1 MTKWHKF
8 SEELPPEGV
17 EVIAY
22 NMKWVDK
29 DYNKNGVRVGFLNDG
44 EFVSAFYWDYQDDYI
59 AISKNRCEDNED
71 FFERHIDNTEP
82 EYWLEM
88 PLNPDIENE
97 ISNIQR

>member
-22 NMKWVDK
+22 NMKWVD
-29 DYNKNGVRVGFLNDG
+29 DYNKNGVRVGFLNDDG
-44 EFVSAFYWDYQDDYI
+44 FVSAFYWDYQDDYI
-59 AISKNRCEDNED
+59 AISADRCKDNED
-71 FFERHIDNTEP
+71 FFERHLDNTEP
-82 EYWLEM
+82 EYWIEM

-97 ISNIQR
+97 IDNIQR

>member
-22 NMKWVDK
+22 NMKWVDN

-44 EFVSAFYWDYQDDYI
+44 GFVYAFYWDYQDDYI
-59 AISKNRCEDNED
+59 AISADR
-71 FFERHIDNTEP
+71 
-82 EYWLEM
+82 
-88 PLNPDIENE
+88 
-97 ISNIQR
+97 

>member
-59 AISKNRCEDNED
+59 AISADRCKDNEK